1 MVGDLLD
8 ETLVDATKNS
18 PRCQDLYRAND
29 LCSWRFESLILCFYL
44 YFEGKPNDA
53 SCRLRGAMV
62 ARLTPDQKAACSS
75 HVGVKFFPF
84 TFVFR
89 IMKYL
94 IFKESYMPRM
104 EQNNR
109 HV

>member
-1 MVGDLLD
+1 MPPKTALGVKTSIVRTIFVRGGFRVLSYVC
-8 ETLVDATKNS
+8 T
-18 PRCQDLYRAND
+18 C
-29 LCSWRFESLILCFYL
+29 ILQ
-44 YFEGKPNDA
+44 GKPNNA
-53 SCRLRGAMV
+53 FIRLRGAMV

-104 EQNNR
+104 EKNNP
-109 HV
+109 HL

>member
-1 MVGDLLD
+1 MPPKTALGVKTSIVRTIFVRAGFRVLSYVSTCIFLL
-8 ETLVDATKNS
+8 
-18 PRCQDLYRAND
+18 
-29 LCSWRFESLILCFYL
+29 
-44 YFEGKPNDA
+44 KPNDA
-53 SCRLRGAMV
+53 SSRLRGAMV

-104 EQNNR
+104 EQNNP
-109 HV
+109 HA